1 MKHELER
8 LELITSLHGLMELKE
23 KLKTSVMDPMLNW
36 RERMELYQSIQ
47 GINERIEHLNK
58 RLERPSA

>member
-1 MKHELER
+1 MKRELER
-8 LELITSLHGLMELKE
+8 LELITSLYELIELKE

-58 RLERPSA
+58 RLKRPSA